1 MQSSLIGKIEK
12 ANLYAQEP
20 ERVSFNSFS
29 ASFRGDNDDH
39 EVTYSTGN
47 FACTCNFFQ
56 SWRTC
61 CHTMAL
67 EKILDPMVKI
77 QSTEILGASATNPSQ

>member
-20 ERVSFNSFS
+20 ARVSFKSFS
-29 ASFRGDNDDH
+29 ASFRGDNGDH
-39 EVTYSTGN
+39 EVTYSAGDW
-47 FACTCNFFQ
+47 ACTCNFFQ
-56 SWRTC
+56 SWRFC

-77 QSTEILGASATNPSQ
+77 RSTEILGASATKASP